1 LELAGEAAYGT
12 EATYSASELNPHVVL
27 IALEDP
33 PVRGLAT
40 LEALQFQTPDTPVIA
55 YSSSANSQLFR
66 SAMRVGARDFLEK
79 PLTSSDLRDAIHTA
93 LAQEEQRQ
101 LRRWSEDGSISARGT
116 VLTVAGAKG
125 GTGKT
130 TIATNLAIALRIV
143 TGQEVALVDCDA
155 QFGDVATMLD
165 MSVERSVADLARSDS
180 DITRATV
187 HEYLARHESGVN
199 LLLAADE
206 PDDWRALQP
215 DHVSALTRALAESH
229 EYVVL
234 DTPGTMNQAVAAS
247 LAEAAI
253 VLLVTSLDVS
263 SIKDTKTALRILESW
278 DLPLDRVRLVVN
290 NNTRVSTITPDD
302 VAKATGREVAESLP
316 NDPQVGV
323 SVQTGVPVVLSD
335 PGGKFARSVTRI
347 AERIAGVE
355 SSASVVRLPFAR
367 IPLVGRRA

>member
-1 LELAGEAAYGT
+1 
-12 EATYSASELNPHVVL
+12 
-27 IALEDP
+27 
-33 PVRGLAT
+33 
-40 LEALQFQTPDTPVIA
+40 
-55 YSSSANSQLFR
+55 
-66 SAMRVGARDFLEK
+66 
-79 PLTSSDLRDAIHTA
+79 
-93 LAQEEQRQ
+93 
-101 LRRWSEDGSISARGT
+101 